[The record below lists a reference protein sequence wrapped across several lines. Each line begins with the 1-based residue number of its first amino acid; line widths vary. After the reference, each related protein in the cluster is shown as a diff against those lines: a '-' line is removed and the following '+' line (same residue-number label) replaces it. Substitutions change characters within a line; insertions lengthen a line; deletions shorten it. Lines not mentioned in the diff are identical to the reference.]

1 MLSLLRTA
9 VTRPF
14 SSSRSTARVT
24 GEVLT
29 PICSAS
35 LEMFSLLPGGMA
47 EEKMAFSSSS

>member
-1 MLSLLRTA
+1 MSDALIAALNQTA
-9 VTRPF
+9 D
-14 SSSRSTARVT
+14 SSARVH